1 MSRATTIESVRTS
14 TNRPW
19 GFGSVIGMLP
29 AAVVLLAACGLLA
42 TTMLDDSADVT
53 AAPRLAPAPTAM
65 PAVAAATGSSTV
77 PDASTV
83 FSGHE
88 LEIDEPAPTF

>member
-19 GFGSVIGMLP
+19 GFGSVIRILP
-29 AAVVLLAACGLLA
+29 AAVVLLATCGLLA

-53 AAPRLAPAPTAM
+53 AAPRLALAPTAM
-65 PAVAAATGSSTV
+65 PAVAATGSSTV

-83 FSGHE
+83 FSGRE
-88 LEIDEPAPTF
+88 VEIDEPAPTF